1 MASVTHYASLLV
13 DGEEVY
19 GVATLIAGGYSFRPE
34 GSRAVRLVSSKDV
47 NLMLYGLCDLT
58 DAQYITDELAGGLVG
73 VACGREEGRQ

>member
-13 DGEEVY
+13 GGEEVY

-47 NLMLYGLCDLT
+47 NLMLYGLCDLA
-58 DAQYITDELAGGLVG
+58 DAQYIADELRGGPVG
-73 VACGREEGRQ
+73 VCTSRQMEVQ

>member
-47 NLMLYGLCDLT
+47 NLMLYGLCDLA
-58 DAQYITDELAGGLVG
+58 DAQYIADELRGGPVG
-73 VACGREEGRQ
+73 VCLSRLQEVA